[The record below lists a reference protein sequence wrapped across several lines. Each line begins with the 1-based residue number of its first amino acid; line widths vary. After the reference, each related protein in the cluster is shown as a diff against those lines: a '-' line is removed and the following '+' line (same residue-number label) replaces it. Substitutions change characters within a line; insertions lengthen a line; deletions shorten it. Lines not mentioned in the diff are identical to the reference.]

1 MATEKLTFEMN
12 AVGNAVPEMK
22 KVQAQLGSL
31 DKTMMKSTA
40 NMNRHVS
47 GMYSVARA
55 NKGMTRNLGMA
66 SLQFQDMAVQASM
79 GTDALRIMT
88 MQAPQLASI
97 FGPKG
102 MILGALIAVGG
113 AIAMMGDKTTKLS
126 FDFKKLGKDIRPAFD
141 GLIKIFEPV
150 IDFFGK
156 ALDFIKDKAIEGVNL
171 VINAYLRY
179 AAAIGAIPDAVRI
192 MADNVQTRFQIM
204 RNKMQMILKGFQVFF
219 NTMLQAMQQFFFD
232 FVNGIGDKIEGLF
245 NGIIDQANNIRSVF
259 GAEPLRMQFELPDV
273 GEDFDGLS
281 SRIGELQ
288 GEISGLNDE
297 NQLLIKTLIANGVAF
312 DAIRTAMDQVT
323 DIDITDY
330 FKRVKV
336 AGKDTATG
344 IGKEVQTVADM
355 MGDKF
360 GDAFMSMVDGTMKAK
375 DAFRAM
381 AADIIKELYRVF
393 VVKQITGFITNA
405 ITSAFPSLG
414 GTPMKAIGG
423 PVQRGNPY
431 VVGERGP
438 ELFVPSRTGSIV
450 PNDKMASGGSVV
462 VNQTINVSTGV
473 QQTVRTEIKSLMPQI
488 AESAKAAVAD
498 AKRRGGSYGRAFA

>member
-40 NMNRHVS
+40 NMNRHVR
-47 GMYSVARA
+47 GMQGVGKA
-55 NKGMTRNLGMA
+55 NKNMTRSLGMA

-88 MQAPQLASI
+88 MQGPQLASI

-126 FDFKKLGKDIRPAFD
+126 FDFKRFGADMKTAFQPLIDFVRPAVDLVVKGFD
-141 GLIKIFEPV
+141 LLKRG
-150 IDFFGK
+150 
-156 ALDFIKDKAIEGVNL
+156 AM
-171 VINAYLRY
+171 
-179 AAAIGAIPDAVRI
+179 AAINGI
-192 MADNVQTRFQIM
+192 
-204 RNKMQMILKGFQVFF
+204 
-219 NTMLQAMQQFFFD
+219 
-232 FVNGIGDKIEGLF
+232 VNGINMFAVFISNVPAIVQEAFSRSTARIDLFGVQFSLLINDLAFRWTTFTSSLTEGF
-245 NGIIDQANNIRSVF
+245 AETIDDLAGMMNELMGTDFATNNLD
-259 GAEPLRMQFELPDV
+259 AAMNKTADRMDM
-273 GEDFDGLS
+273 
-281 SRIGELQ
+281 
-288 GEISGLNDE
+288 LNDQME
-297 NQLLIKTLIANGVAF
+297 KLMKREDELRAQLDKPFESYQNLQDELNNLIT
-312 DAIRTAMDQVT
+312 
-323 DIDITDY
+323 IDVFSY
-330 FKRVKV
+330 FKRIKQ
-336 AGKDTATG
+336 AGEETG
-344 IGKEVQTVADM
+344 AAVTTVADM
-355 MGDKF
+355 IGDKF
-360 GDAFMSMVDGTMKAK
+360 GDAFMSMVDGTKKAK
-375 DAFRAM
+375 DTFRTM

-405 ITSAFPSLG
+405 ITSAFPSFG

-450 PNDKMASGGSVV
+450 PNDKMNGGGQVV

-473 QQTVRTEIKSLMPQI
+473 QQTVRTEIRSLMPQI

>member
-1 MATEKLTFEMN
+1 MAQTNLTIRMD

-40 NMNRHVS
+40 NMNRHVR
-47 GMYSVARA
+47 GMQGVGKA
-55 NKGMTRNLGMA
+55 NKNMTRSLGMA

-126 FDFKKLGKDIRPAFD
+126 FDFKRFGADMKTAFQPFIDFVRPAIDLVKKGFD
-141 GLIKIFEPV
+141 LLKRGAMAAINGLVFGINYFAIVVSNIPAIVREAFDRMGARIEHFRLNFEYMTLNIKQKFYEMLISIVERFSNATKLLSEELKKFGV
-150 IDFFGK
+150 DFPDDIG
-156 ALDFIKDKAIEGVNL
+156 ASALNNLNEGLGDIEHRLLGLPIEMYLNRLDFEGPMESVKNMKNEL
-171 VINAYLRY
+171 AN
-179 AAAIGAIPDAVRI
+179 IP
-192 MADNVQTRFQIM
+192 
-204 RNKMQMILKGFQVFF
+204 
-219 NTMLQAMQQFFFD
+219 
-232 FVNGIGDKIEGLF
+232 KIDLF
-245 NGIIDQANNIRSVF
+245 S
-259 GAEPLRMQFELPDV
+259 
-273 GEDFDGLS
+273 
-281 SRIGELQ
+281 
-288 GEISGLNDE
+288 
-297 NQLLIKTLIANGVAF
+297 
-312 DAIRTAMDQVT
+312 
-323 DIDITDY
+323 Y
-330 FKRVKV
+330 FKRVREETEETGAKV
-336 AGKDTATG
+336 T
-344 IGKEVQTVADM
+344 TVADM
-355 MGDKF
+355 IGDKF

-375 DAFRAM
+375 DAFRTM

-393 VVKQITGFITNA
+393 VVKKITGFISDALTA
-405 ITSAFPSLG
+405 KFPVLGTS
-414 GTPMKAIGG
+414 MKAIGG

-450 PNDKMASGGSVV
+450 PNDKMTGGGQVV

>member
-1 MATEKLTFEMN
+1 MAQTNLTIRMD

-40 NMNRHVS
+40 NMNRHVR
-47 GMYSVARA
+47 GMQGVGKA
-55 NKGMTRNLGMA
+55 NKNMTRSLGMA

-126 FDFKKLGKDIRPAFD
+126 FDFKRFGADMKTAFQPLIDFVRPAVDLVVKGFD
-141 GLIKIFEPV
+141 LLRRVGKAVINGLINGLNAFVIVVSGIPAIVREAFTRGAKQIELFKTNALLYFNELEFQFLTMISNITEKFLKFTRATAEEINRNFDLNLPTDIGAEAFQGLQDRLDANNAAMQDLLFKSQDLSTELDQPYTSIQDLRDNLKNMTV
-150 IDFFGK
+150 ID
-156 ALDFIKDKAIEGVNL
+156 
-171 VINAYLRY
+171 
-179 AAAIGAIPDAVRI
+179 
-192 MADNVQTRFQIM
+192 
-204 RNKMQMILKGFQVFF
+204 VF
-219 NTMLQAMQQFFFD
+219 
-232 FVNGIGDKIEGLF
+232 
-245 NGIIDQANNIRSVF
+245 S
-259 GAEPLRMQFELPDV
+259 
-273 GEDFDGLS
+273 
-281 SRIGELQ
+281 
-288 GEISGLNDE
+288 
-297 NQLLIKTLIANGVAF
+297 
-312 DAIRTAMDQVT
+312 
-323 DIDITDY
+323 Y
-330 FKRVKV
+330 FKRIRKETEETGAKV
-336 AGKDTATG
+336 
-344 IGKEVQTVADM
+344 ETVADM
-355 MGDKF
+355 IGDKF

-405 ITSAFPSLG
+405 ITAAFPSLG

-450 PNDKMASGGSVV
+450 PNDKMTGGGQVV

>member
-40 NMNRHVS
+40 NMNRHVR
-47 GMYSVARA
+47 GMQGVGKA
-55 NKGMTRNLGMA
+55 NKNMTRSLGMA

-88 MQAPQLASI
+88 MQGPQLASI

-126 FDFKKLGKDIRPAFD
+126 FDFKRFGADMKTAFQPLIDFVRPAVDLVVKGFD
-141 GLIKIFEPV
+141 LLKRG
-150 IDFFGK
+150 
-156 ALDFIKDKAIEGVNL
+156 AM
-171 VINAYLRY
+171 
-179 AAAIGAIPDAVRI
+179 AAINGI
-192 MADNVQTRFQIM
+192 
-204 RNKMQMILKGFQVFF
+204 
-219 NTMLQAMQQFFFD
+219 
-232 FVNGIGDKIEGLF
+232 VNGINMFAVFISNVPAIVQEAFSRSTARIDLFGVQFSLLINDLAFRWTTFTSSLTEGF
-245 NGIIDQANNIRSVF
+245 AETIDDLAGMMNELMGTDFATNNLD
-259 GAEPLRMQFELPDV
+259 AAMNKTADRMDM
-273 GEDFDGLS
+273 
-281 SRIGELQ
+281 
-288 GEISGLNDE
+288 LNDQME
-297 NQLLIKTLIANGVAF
+297 KLMKREDELRAQLDKPFESYQNLQDELNNLIT
-312 DAIRTAMDQVT
+312 
-323 DIDITDY
+323 IDVFSY
-330 FKRVKV
+330 FKRIKQ
-336 AGKDTATG
+336 AGEETG
-344 IGKEVQTVADM
+344 AAVTTVADM
-355 MGDKF
+355 IGDKF
-360 GDAFMSMVDGTMKAK
+360 GDAFMSMVDGTKKAK
-375 DAFRAM
+375 DAFRTM

-405 ITSAFPSLG
+405 ITSAFPSFG

-450 PNDKMASGGSVV
+450 PNDKMNGGGQVV

-473 QQTVRTEIKSLMPQI
+473 QQTVRTEIRSLMPQI

>member
-40 NMNRHVS
+40 NMNRHVR
-47 GMYSVARA
+47 GMQGVGKA
-55 NKGMTRNLGMA
+55 NKNMTRSLGMA

-126 FDFKKLGKDIRPAFD
+126 FDFKRFGADMKTAFQPFIDFVRPAVDLVKRGFDLLKRGAMAAINGLVFGINYFAIVVSNIPAIVREAFDRMGARIEHFRLNFEYMTLNIKQKFYEMLISIVERFSNATKLLSEELKRFGVDFPDDIGASALNNLND
-141 GLIKIFEPV
+141 GLGDIEHRLLGLPIEMYLNR
-150 IDFFGK
+150 
-156 ALDFIKDKAIEGVNL
+156 LDFEGPMESVKNMKDELAN
-171 VINAYLRY
+171 
-179 AAAIGAIPDAVRI
+179 IP
-192 MADNVQTRFQIM
+192 
-204 RNKMQMILKGFQVFF
+204 
-219 NTMLQAMQQFFFD
+219 
-232 FVNGIGDKIEGLF
+232 KIDLF
-245 NGIIDQANNIRSVF
+245 S
-259 GAEPLRMQFELPDV
+259 
-273 GEDFDGLS
+273 
-281 SRIGELQ
+281 
-288 GEISGLNDE
+288 
-297 NQLLIKTLIANGVAF
+297 
-312 DAIRTAMDQVT
+312 
-323 DIDITDY
+323 Y
-330 FKRVKV
+330 FKRVRKETEETGAKV
-336 AGKDTATG
+336 
-344 IGKEVQTVADM
+344 ETVADM
-355 MGDKF
+355 IGDKF

-375 DAFRAM
+375 DAFRTM

-405 ITSAFPSLG
+405 ITAAFPSFG

-450 PNDKMASGGSVV
+450 PNDKMTGGGQVV

>member
-40 NMNRHVS
+40 NMNRHVR
-47 GMYSVARA
+47 GMQGVGKA
-55 NKGMTRNLGMA
+55 NKNMTRSLGMA

-126 FDFKKLGKDIRPAFD
+126 FDFKRFGQDIGPALEPFKKAWE
-141 GLIKIFEPV
+141 GIKYTFNLVKEAMIS
-150 IDFFGK
+150 
-156 ALDFIKDKAIEGVNL
+156 GVNL
-171 VINAYLRY
+171 IINAFQYMVAIFSAIPESFRRFIDAALGHWFIFKQSIIAGAYDAR
-179 AAAIGAIPDAVRI
+179 AAIQDMLDFFSMSGPKEGFLGFMDDETGHTAAENLRFLAKVARNQAALVEDQMEKAGAPVDAFSEKLANI
-192 MADNVQTRFQIM
+192 
-204 RNKMQMILKGFQVFF
+204 KL
-219 NTMLQAMQQFFFD
+219 
-232 FVNGIGDKIEGLF
+232 
-245 NGIIDQANNIRSVF
+245 ID
-259 GAEPLRMQFELPDV
+259 LR
-273 GEDFDGLS
+273 
-281 SRIGELQ
+281 
-288 GEISGLNDE
+288 
-297 NQLLIKTLIANGVAF
+297 
-312 DAIRTAMDQVT
+312 
-323 DIDITDY
+323 DY
-330 FKRVKV
+330 FKRVKQE
-336 AGKDTATG
+336 AEKTG
-344 IGKEVQTVADM
+344 AAVTTVADM
-355 MGDKF
+355 IGDKF

-375 DAFRAM
+375 DAFRTM

-393 VVKQITGFITNA
+393 VVKQITGFISDALTA
-405 ITSAFPSLG
+405 KFPVLGTS
-414 GTPMKAIGG
+414 MKAIGG

-450 PNDKMASGGSVV
+450 PNDKMTGGGQVV

>member
-1 MATEKLTFEMN
+1 MAQTNLTIRMD

-31 DKTMMKSTA
+31 DKTMSKSTA

-47 GMYSVARA
+47 GMQSVGRA
-55 NKGMTRNLGMA
+55 NKNMTRNLGMA

-88 MQAPQLASI
+88 MQAPQLASV

-102 MILGALIAVGG
+102 MIIGALIAVGG

-126 FDFKKLGKDIRPAFD
+126 FDFKRFGSDMKTAFQPLIDFVRPAVDLVVKGFD
-141 GLIKIFEPV
+141 LLKRG
-150 IDFFGK
+150 
-156 ALDFIKDKAIEGVNL
+156 AM
-171 VINAYLRY
+171 
-179 AAAIGAIPDAVRI
+179 AAINGI
-192 MADNVQTRFQIM
+192 
-204 RNKMQMILKGFQVFF
+204 
-219 NTMLQAMQQFFFD
+219 
-232 FVNGIGDKIEGLF
+232 VNGINMFVVFISNVPAIVQEAFSRATARIDLFGVQFSLLINDLAFRWTTFTSSLTEGF
-245 NGIIDQANNIRSVF
+245 AETIDDLAGMMNELMGTDFATNNLD
-259 GAEPLRMQFELPDV
+259 AAMNKTADRM
-273 GEDFDGLS
+273 GM
-281 SRIGELQ
+281 
-288 GEISGLNDE
+288 LNDQME
-297 NQLLIKTLIANGVAF
+297 RLMKREDDLREQLDKPFESYQNLQDELNNLIT
-312 DAIRTAMDQVT
+312 
-323 DIDITDY
+323 IDVFSY
-330 FKRVKV
+330 FKRIKQ
-336 AGKDTATG
+336 AGEETGTAVT
-344 IGKEVQTVADM
+344 TVADM
-355 MGDKF
+355 IGDKF
-360 GDAFMSMVDGTMKAK
+360 GDAFMSMVDGTKKAK
-375 DAFRAM
+375 DAFRTM

-405 ITSAFPSLG
+405 ITSAFPSFG

-450 PNDKMASGGSVV
+450 PNDKMTGGGQVV

>member
-1 MATEKLTFEMN
+1 MANEKLTFEMN

-31 DKTMMKSTA
+31 DKTMSKSTA
-40 NMNRHVS
+40 NMNRHVR
-47 GMYSVARA
+47 GMQGVGKA
-55 NKGMTRNLGMA
+55 NKNMTRSLGMA

-126 FDFKKLGKDIRPAFD
+126 FDFKRFGADMKTAFQPLIDFVRPAVDLVVKGFD
-141 GLIKIFEPV
+141 LLKRG
-150 IDFFGK
+150 
-156 ALDFIKDKAIEGVNL
+156 AM
-171 VINAYLRY
+171 
-179 AAAIGAIPDAVRI
+179 AAINGI
-192 MADNVQTRFQIM
+192 
-204 RNKMQMILKGFQVFF
+204 
-219 NTMLQAMQQFFFD
+219 
-232 FVNGIGDKIEGLF
+232 VNGINMFVVFISNVPAIVQEAFSRATARIDLFGVQFSILINDLAFRWTTFTSSLSEGF
-245 NGIIDQANNIRSVF
+245 AETIDDLARMMNELMGTDFATSNLDAMMQKT
-259 GAEPLRMQFELPDV
+259 AERLGM
-273 GEDFDGLS
+273 
-281 SRIGELQ
+281 
-288 GEISGLNDE
+288 LNDQMVRLMDRE
-297 NQLLIKTLIANGVAF
+297 DDLREQLDKPFESYQNLQDELNNLIT
-312 DAIRTAMDQVT
+312 
-323 DIDITDY
+323 IDVFSY
-330 FKRVKV
+330 FKRIRKETEETGAKV
-336 AGKDTATG
+336 T
-344 IGKEVQTVADM
+344 TVADM
-355 MGDKF
+355 IGDKF
-360 GDAFMSMVDGTMKAK
+360 GDAFMSMVDGTKKAK
-375 DAFRAM
+375 DAFRTM

-393 VVKQITGFITNA
+393 VVKKITGFISDALTA
-405 ITSAFPSLG
+405 KFPVL

-423 PVQRGNPY
+423 PVQRGKPY
-431 VVGERGP
+431 MVGERGP

-450 PNDKMASGGSVV
+450 PNDKMAGGGSVV

>member
-47 GMYSVARA
+47 GMQSVGRA
-55 NKGMTRNLGMA
+55 NKNMTRNLGMA

-88 MQAPQLASI
+88 MQAPQLASV

-102 MILGALIAVGG
+102 MIIGALIAVGG

-126 FDFKKLGKDIRPAFD
+126 FDFKRFGADMKTAFQPLIDFVRPAVDLVVKGFD
-141 GLIKIFEPV
+141 LLKRG
-150 IDFFGK
+150 
-156 ALDFIKDKAIEGVNL
+156 AM
-171 VINAYLRY
+171 
-179 AAAIGAIPDAVRI
+179 AAINGI
-192 MADNVQTRFQIM
+192 
-204 RNKMQMILKGFQVFF
+204 
-219 NTMLQAMQQFFFD
+219 
-232 FVNGIGDKIEGLF
+232 VNGINMFAVFISNVPAIVQEAFSRATARIDLFGVQFSLLINDLAFRWTVFTSSLTEGF
-245 NGIIDQANNIRSVF
+245 AETIDDLAGMMNELMGTDFATNNLDAAMSKT
-259 GAEPLRMQFELPDV
+259 ADRM
-273 GEDFDGLS
+273 GM
-281 SRIGELQ
+281 
-288 GEISGLNDE
+288 LNDQME
-297 NQLLIKTLIANGVAF
+297 RLMKREDDLRQQLDKPFESYQNLQDELNNLIT
-312 DAIRTAMDQVT
+312 
-323 DIDITDY
+323 IDVFSY
-330 FKRVKV
+330 FKRIKQ
-336 AGKDTATG
+336 AGEETG
-344 IGKEVQTVADM
+344 AAVTTVADM
-355 MGDKF
+355 IGDKF
-360 GDAFMSMVDGTMKAK
+360 GDAFMSMVDGTKKAK
-375 DAFRAM
+375 DAFRTM

-393 VVKQITGFITNA
+393 VVKQITGFISDA
-405 ITSAFPSLG
+405 ITAAFPSFG

-450 PNDKMASGGSVV
+450 PNDKMTGGGQVV

>member
-1 MATEKLTFEMN
+1 MAQTNLTIRMD

-47 GMYSVARA
+47 GMQSVGRA
-55 NKGMTRNLGMA
+55 NKNMTRNLGMA

-88 MQAPQLASI
+88 MQAPQLASV

-102 MILGALIAVGG
+102 MIIGALIAVGG

-126 FDFKKLGKDIRPAFD
+126 FDFKRFGSDMKTAFQPLIDFVRPAVDLVVKGFD
-141 GLIKIFEPV
+141 LLKRG
-150 IDFFGK
+150 
-156 ALDFIKDKAIEGVNL
+156 AM
-171 VINAYLRY
+171 
-179 AAAIGAIPDAVRI
+179 AAINGI
-192 MADNVQTRFQIM
+192 
-204 RNKMQMILKGFQVFF
+204 
-219 NTMLQAMQQFFFD
+219 
-232 FVNGIGDKIEGLF
+232 VNGINMFVVFISNVPAIVQEAFSRATARIDLFGVQFSLLINDLAFRWTTFTSSLTEGF
-245 NGIIDQANNIRSVF
+245 AETIDDLAGMMNELMGTDFATNNLD
-259 GAEPLRMQFELPDV
+259 AAMNKTADRM
-273 GEDFDGLS
+273 GM
-281 SRIGELQ
+281 
-288 GEISGLNDE
+288 LNDQME
-297 NQLLIKTLIANGVAF
+297 RLMKREDDLREQLDKPFESYQNLQDELNNLIT
-312 DAIRTAMDQVT
+312 
-323 DIDITDY
+323 IDVFSY
-330 FKRVKV
+330 FKRIKQ
-336 AGKDTATG
+336 AGEETGTAVT
-344 IGKEVQTVADM
+344 TVADM
-355 MGDKF
+355 IGDKF
-360 GDAFMSMVDGTMKAK
+360 GDAFMSMVDGTKKAK
-375 DAFRAM
+375 DAFRTM

-405 ITSAFPSLG
+405 ITSAFPSFG

-450 PNDKMASGGSVV
+450 PNDKMAGGGSVT

>member
-1 MATEKLTFEMN
+1 MAQTNLTIRMD

-31 DKTMMKSTA
+31 DKTMSKSTA

-47 GMYSVARA
+47 GMQSVGRA
-55 NKGMTRNLGMA
+55 NKNMTRNLGMA

-88 MQAPQLASI
+88 MQAPQLASV

-102 MILGALIAVGG
+102 MIIGALIAVGG

-126 FDFKKLGKDIRPAFD
+126 FDFKRFGSDMKTAFQPLIDFVRPAVDLVVKGFD
-141 GLIKIFEPV
+141 LLKRG
-150 IDFFGK
+150 
-156 ALDFIKDKAIEGVNL
+156 AM
-171 VINAYLRY
+171 
-179 AAAIGAIPDAVRI
+179 AAINGI
-192 MADNVQTRFQIM
+192 
-204 RNKMQMILKGFQVFF
+204 
-219 NTMLQAMQQFFFD
+219 
-232 FVNGIGDKIEGLF
+232 VNGINMFVVFISNVPAIVQEAFSRATARIDLFGVQFSLLINDLAFRWTTFTSSLTEGF
-245 NGIIDQANNIRSVF
+245 AETIDDLAGMMNELMGTDFATNNLD
-259 GAEPLRMQFELPDV
+259 AAMNKTADRM
-273 GEDFDGLS
+273 GM
-281 SRIGELQ
+281 
-288 GEISGLNDE
+288 LNDQME
-297 NQLLIKTLIANGVAF
+297 RLMKREDDLREQLDKPFESYQNLQDELNNLIT
-312 DAIRTAMDQVT
+312 
-323 DIDITDY
+323 IDVFSY
-330 FKRVKV
+330 FKRIKQ
-336 AGKDTATG
+336 AGEETGTAVT
-344 IGKEVQTVADM
+344 TVADM
-355 MGDKF
+355 IGDKF
-360 GDAFMSMVDGTMKAK
+360 GDAFMSMVDGTKKAK
-375 DAFRAM
+375 DAFRTM

-405 ITSAFPSLG
+405 ITSAFPSFG

-450 PNDKMASGGSVV
+450 PNDKMAGGGSVT

>member
-31 DKTMMKSTA
+31 DKTMNKSTA
-40 NMNRHVS
+40 NMNRHVR
-47 GMYSVARA
+47 GMQGVGKA
-55 NKGMTRNLGMA
+55 NKNMTRSLGMA

-88 MQAPQLASI
+88 MQGPQLASI

-102 MILGALIAVGG
+102 MILGALVAVGG

-126 FDFKKLGKDIRPAFD
+126 FDFKRFGADMKNAFQPLIDFVRPAVDLVVKGFD
-141 GLIKIFEPV
+141 LLKRG
-150 IDFFGK
+150 
-156 ALDFIKDKAIEGVNL
+156 AM
-171 VINAYLRY
+171 
-179 AAAIGAIPDAVRI
+179 AAINGI
-192 MADNVQTRFQIM
+192 
-204 RNKMQMILKGFQVFF
+204 
-219 NTMLQAMQQFFFD
+219 
-232 FVNGIGDKIEGLF
+232 VNGINMFVVLISNVPAIVREAFSRATARIDLFGVKFSILINDLAFRWTTFTSSLTEGF
-245 NGIIDQANNIRSVF
+245 AETIDDLAGMMNELMGTDFATNNLDAAINKT
-259 GAEPLRMQFELPDV
+259 ADRM
-273 GEDFDGLS
+273 GM
-281 SRIGELQ
+281 
-288 GEISGLNDE
+288 LND
-297 NQLLIKTLIANGVAF
+297 QLVRLMERESDLREQLDKPFESYQNLQDELNNLT
-312 DAIRTAMDQVT
+312 T
-323 DIDITDY
+323 IDVFSY
-330 FKRVKV
+330 FKRIKQ
-336 AGKDTATG
+336 AGEETG
-344 IGKEVQTVADM
+344 AAITTVADM
-355 MGDKF
+355 IGDKF
-360 GDAFMSMVDGTMKAK
+360 EAAFMSMIDGTKSAK
-375 DAFRAM
+375 DAFKMM

-405 ITSAFPSLG
+405 ITAAFPTFG
-414 GTPMKAIGG
+414 ATPMKAIGG

-450 PNDKMASGGSVV
+450 PNDKMTNGGSVV

>member
-1 MATEKLTFEMN
+1 MQS
-12 AVGNAVPEMK
+12 VG
-22 KVQAQLGSL
+22 
-31 DKTMMKSTA
+31 
-40 NMNRHVS
+40 
-47 GMYSVARA
+47 RA
-55 NKGMTRNLGMA
+55 NKNMTRNLGMA

-126 FDFKKLGKDIRPAFD
+126 FDFKRFGADMKTAFQPLIDFVRPAVDLVVKGFD
-141 GLIKIFEPV
+141 LLKRG
-150 IDFFGK
+150 
-156 ALDFIKDKAIEGVNL
+156 AM
-171 VINAYLRY
+171 
-179 AAAIGAIPDAVRI
+179 AAINGI
-192 MADNVQTRFQIM
+192 
-204 RNKMQMILKGFQVFF
+204 
-219 NTMLQAMQQFFFD
+219 
-232 FVNGIGDKIEGLF
+232 VNGINMFVVFISNVPAIVQEAFSRATARIDLFGVQFSLLINDLAFRWTTFTSSLTEGF
-245 NGIIDQANNIRSVF
+245 AETIDDLAGMMNELMGTDFATNNLD
-259 GAEPLRMQFELPDV
+259 AAMNKTADRM
-273 GEDFDGLS
+273 GM
-281 SRIGELQ
+281 
-288 GEISGLNDE
+288 LNDQME
-297 NQLLIKTLIANGVAF
+297 RLMKREDDLREQLDKPFESYQNLQDELNNLIT
-312 DAIRTAMDQVT
+312 
-323 DIDITDY
+323 IDVFSY
-330 FKRVKV
+330 FKRIKQ
-336 AGKDTATG
+336 AGEETGTAVT
-344 IGKEVQTVADM
+344 TVADM
-355 MGDKF
+355 IGDKF
-360 GDAFMSMVDGTMKAK
+360 GDAFMSMVDGTKKAK
-375 DAFRAM
+375 DAFRTM

-405 ITSAFPSLG
+405 ITSAFPSFG

-450 PNDKMASGGSVV
+450 PNDKMTGGGQVV

>member
-1 MATEKLTFEMN
+1 MAQTNLTIRMD

-40 NMNRHVS
+40 NMNRHVR
-47 GMYSVARA
+47 GMQGVGKA
-55 NKGMTRNLGMA
+55 NKNMTRSLGMA

-113 AIAMMGDKTTKLS
+113 AIAMMGDKTAKLS
-126 FDFKKLGKDIRPAFD
+126 FEFKRFGADMKTAFQPLIDFVRPAIDLVKKGFD
-141 GLIKIFEPV
+141 LLKRGAMIAINGLVYGINYFAIVISNIPAIVREAFDRMFMRINIFELNFTYMTLNIRKKFYEMLV
-150 IDFFGK
+150 GIVGRFRDATTALSAELKKFGVDFPDDIGEDSFGK
-156 ALDFIKDKAIEGVNL
+156 LKDTLEG
-171 VINAYLRY
+171 I
-179 AAAIGAIPDAVRI
+179 
-192 MADNVQTRFQIM
+192 QHE
-204 RNKMQMILKGFQVFF
+204 
-219 NTMLQAMQQFFFD
+219 ML
-232 FVNGIGDKIEGLF
+232 GIGPEI
-245 NGIIDQANNIRSVF
+245 AMIRSDLDKPFDSVTN
-259 GAEPLRMQFELPDV
+259 LKDEL
-273 GEDFDGLS
+273 
-281 SRIGELQ
+281 
-288 GEISGLNDE
+288 
-297 NQLLIKTLIANGVAF
+297 AN
-312 DAIRTAMDQVT
+312 IPK
-323 DIDITDY
+323 IDLFSY

-336 AGKDTATG
+336 AGEDAADG
-344 IGKEVQTVADM
+344 IGEKVQTIAGM

-360 GDAFMSMVDGTMKAK
+360 GDAFMSMFDGTKKAK
-375 DAFRAM
+375 DAFREM
-381 AADIIKELYRVF
+381 ARDIIKELYRIFF
-393 VVKQITGFITNA
+393 VKRITGFISDALTA
-405 ITSAFPSLG
+405 KFPILGTS
-414 GTPMKAIGG
+414 MKAIGG

-431 VVGERGP
+431 IVGERGP

-450 PNDKMASGGSVV
+450 PNDKMAGGGGVV

>member
-31 DKTMMKSTA
+31 DKTMTKSTA
-40 NMNRHVS
+40 NMNRHVR

-55 NKGMTRNLGMA
+55 NKGMTRSLGMA

-126 FDFKKLGKDIRPAFD
+126 FDFKRFGADMKTAFQPFIDFVRPAIDLVKKGFD
-141 GLIKIFEPV
+141 LLKRGAMIAINGLVYGINYFAIVVSNIPAIVREAFDRMFKRIKIFELNFTYMTLNIRKKFYEMLV
-150 IDFFGK
+150 GIVGRFRDATTALSAELKKFGVDFPDDIGEGSFDK
-156 ALDFIKDKAIEGVNL
+156 LKDTLED
-171 VINAYLRY
+171 INHEM
-179 AAAIGAIPDAVRI
+179 V
-192 MADNVQTRFQIM
+192 
-204 RNKMQMILKGFQVFF
+204 
-219 NTMLQAMQQFFFD
+219 
-232 FVNGIGDKIEGLF
+232 GIGPEI
-245 NGIIDQANNIRSVF
+245 AMIRSDLDK
-259 GAEPLRMQFELPDV
+259 P
-273 GEDFDGLS
+273 FDSVSNLKDD
-281 SRIGELQ
+281 L
-288 GEISGLNDE
+288 
-297 NQLLIKTLIANGVAF
+297 AN
-312 DAIRTAMDQVT
+312 IPK
-323 DIDITDY
+323 IDLFSY
-330 FKRVKV
+330 FKRVRKETEETGAKV
-336 AGKDTATG
+336 T
-344 IGKEVQTVADM
+344 TVADM
-355 MGDKF
+355 IGDKF

-375 DAFRAM
+375 DAFRTM

-393 VVKQITGFITNA
+393 VVKKITGFISDALTA
-405 ITSAFPSLG
+405 KFPVLGTS
-414 GTPMKAIGG
+414 MKAIGG

-450 PNDKMASGGSVV
+450 PNDKMTGGGSVV

>member
-1 MATEKLTFEMN
+1 MANEKLTFEMN

-40 NMNRHVS
+40 NMNRHVR
-47 GMYSVARA
+47 GMQGVGKA
-55 NKGMTRNLGMA
+55 NKNMTRNLGMA

-126 FDFKKLGKDIRPAFD
+126 FDFKRFGQDIGPALEPFKKAWE
-141 GLIKIFEPV
+141 GIKYTFNLVKEAMIS
-150 IDFFGK
+150 
-156 ALDFIKDKAIEGVNL
+156 GVNL
-171 VINAYLRY
+171 IINAFQYMVAVFSAIPESFRRFIDAALGHWFIFKQSIIAGAYDAR
-179 AAAIGAIPDAVRI
+179 AAIQDMLDFFSMSGPKEGFLGFMDEETGHTAAENLRFLAKVARNQADLVADQMEKAGAPVDAFSEKLANI
-192 MADNVQTRFQIM
+192 
-204 RNKMQMILKGFQVFF
+204 KL
-219 NTMLQAMQQFFFD
+219 
-232 FVNGIGDKIEGLF
+232 
-245 NGIIDQANNIRSVF
+245 ID
-259 GAEPLRMQFELPDV
+259 LR
-273 GEDFDGLS
+273 
-281 SRIGELQ
+281 
-288 GEISGLNDE
+288 
-297 NQLLIKTLIANGVAF
+297 
-312 DAIRTAMDQVT
+312 
-323 DIDITDY
+323 DY
-330 FKRVKV
+330 FKRVKDE
-336 AGKDTATG
+336 AEKTGTA
-344 IGKEVQTVADM
+344 VRTVADM
-355 MGDKF
+355 IGDKF

-375 DAFRAM
+375 DAFRTM

-393 VVKQITGFITNA
+393 VVKKITGFISDALTA
-405 ITSAFPSLG
+405 KFPVLGTS
-414 GTPMKAIGG
+414 MKAIGG

-450 PNDKMASGGSVV
+450 PNDKMAGGGSVV

>member
-1 MATEKLTFEMN
+1 MAQTNLTIRMD

-40 NMNRHVS
+40 NMNRHVR
-47 GMYSVARA
+47 GMQGVGKA
-55 NKGMTRNLGMA
+55 NKNMTRSLGMA

-126 FDFKKLGKDIRPAFD
+126 FDFKRFGADMKTAFQPFIDFVRPAIDLVKKGFD
-141 GLIKIFEPV
+141 LLKRGAMIAINGLVYGINYFAIVISNIPAIVREAFDKMGARIEHFRLNFEYMTLNIKQKFYEMLISIVERFSNATKLLSEELKKFGV
-150 IDFFGK
+150 DFPDDIG
-156 ALDFIKDKAIEGVNL
+156 ASALNNLNEGLGDIEHRLLGLPIEMYLNRLDFDSPMESVKNMKNELAN
-171 VINAYLRY
+171 
-179 AAAIGAIPDAVRI
+179 IP
-192 MADNVQTRFQIM
+192 
-204 RNKMQMILKGFQVFF
+204 
-219 NTMLQAMQQFFFD
+219 
-232 FVNGIGDKIEGLF
+232 KIDLF
-245 NGIIDQANNIRSVF
+245 S
-259 GAEPLRMQFELPDV
+259 
-273 GEDFDGLS
+273 
-281 SRIGELQ
+281 
-288 GEISGLNDE
+288 
-297 NQLLIKTLIANGVAF
+297 
-312 DAIRTAMDQVT
+312 
-323 DIDITDY
+323 Y
-330 FKRVKV
+330 FKRVRKETEETGAKV
-336 AGKDTATG
+336 ET
-344 IGKEVQTVADM
+344 IADM
-355 MGDKF
+355 IGDKF

-375 DAFRAM
+375 DAFRTM

-393 VVKQITGFITNA
+393 VVKKITGFISDALTA
-405 ITSAFPSLG
+405 KFPVLGTS
-414 GTPMKAIGG
+414 MKAIGG

-450 PNDKMASGGSVV
+450 PNDKMAGGGSVV

-488 AESAKAAVAD
+488 AECAKAAVAD

>member
-40 NMNRHVS
+40 NMNRHVR
-47 GMYSVARA
+47 GMQGVGKA
-55 NKGMTRNLGMA
+55 NKNMTRSLGMA

-126 FDFKKLGKDIRPAFD
+126 FDFKRFGQDIGPALEPFKKAWE
-141 GLIKIFEPV
+141 GIKYTFNLVKEAMIS
-150 IDFFGK
+150 
-156 ALDFIKDKAIEGVNL
+156 GVNL
-171 VINAYLRY
+171 IINAFQYMVAIFSAIPESFRRFVDAALGHWFIFKQSIIAGAYDAR
-179 AAAIGAIPDAVRI
+179 AAIQDMLDFFSMSGPKEGFLGFMDDETGHTAAENLRFLAKVARNQAALVEDQMEKAGAPVDAFSEKLANI
-192 MADNVQTRFQIM
+192 
-204 RNKMQMILKGFQVFF
+204 KL
-219 NTMLQAMQQFFFD
+219 
-232 FVNGIGDKIEGLF
+232 
-245 NGIIDQANNIRSVF
+245 ID
-259 GAEPLRMQFELPDV
+259 LR
-273 GEDFDGLS
+273 
-281 SRIGELQ
+281 
-288 GEISGLNDE
+288 
-297 NQLLIKTLIANGVAF
+297 
-312 DAIRTAMDQVT
+312 
-323 DIDITDY
+323 DY
-330 FKRVKV
+330 FKRVKEE
-336 AGKDTATG
+336 AEKTG
-344 IGKEVQTVADM
+344 AAVTTVADM
-355 MGDKF
+355 IGDKF

-375 DAFRAM
+375 DAFRTM

-414 GTPMKAIGG
+414 GMPMKAIGG

-450 PNDKMASGGSVV
+450 PNDKMNGGGQVV

>member
-1 MATEKLTFEMN
+1 MAQTNLTIRMD

-40 NMNRHVS
+40 NMNRHVR
-47 GMYSVARA
+47 GMQGVGKA
-55 NKGMTRNLGMA
+55 NKNMTRSLGMA

-126 FDFKKLGKDIRPAFD
+126 FDFKRFGADMKTAFQPLIDFVRPAVDLVVKGFD
-141 GLIKIFEPV
+141 LLRRVGKAVINGLINGLNAFVIVVSGIPAIVREAFTRGAKQIELFKTNALLYFNELEFQFLTMISNITEKFLKFTRATAEEINRNFDLNLPTDIGAEAFQGLQDRLDANNAAMQDLLFKSQDLSTELDQPYTSIQDLRDNLKNMTV
-150 IDFFGK
+150 ID
-156 ALDFIKDKAIEGVNL
+156 
-171 VINAYLRY
+171 
-179 AAAIGAIPDAVRI
+179 
-192 MADNVQTRFQIM
+192 
-204 RNKMQMILKGFQVFF
+204 VF
-219 NTMLQAMQQFFFD
+219 
-232 FVNGIGDKIEGLF
+232 
-245 NGIIDQANNIRSVF
+245 S
-259 GAEPLRMQFELPDV
+259 
-273 GEDFDGLS
+273 
-281 SRIGELQ
+281 
-288 GEISGLNDE
+288 
-297 NQLLIKTLIANGVAF
+297 
-312 DAIRTAMDQVT
+312 
-323 DIDITDY
+323 Y
-330 FKRVKV
+330 FKRIRKETEETGAKV
-336 AGKDTATG
+336 
-344 IGKEVQTVADM
+344 ETVADM
-355 MGDKF
+355 IGDKF

-405 ITSAFPSLG
+405 ITAAFPSLG

-450 PNDKMASGGSVV
+450 PNDKMAGGGSVV

>member
-1 MATEKLTFEMN
+1 MAVEKLTFEMN

-31 DKTMMKSTA
+31 DKTMNKSTA
-40 NMNRHVS
+40 NMNRHVR
-47 GMYSVARA
+47 GMHNVARA

-88 MQAPQLASI
+88 MQGPQLASI

-102 MILGALIAVGG
+102 MIIGALVAVGG

-126 FDFKKLGKDIRPAFD
+126 FDFKRFGADMKTAFQPFIDFIRPAVDLVKRGFDLLKRGAMAAINGLVFGINYFAIVVSNIPAIVREAFDRMGARIEHFRLNFEYMTLNIKQKFYEMLISIVERFSNATKLLSEELKRFGVDFPDDIGASALNNLND
-141 GLIKIFEPV
+141 GLGDIEHRLKGLPIEMYLNR
-150 IDFFGK
+150 
-156 ALDFIKDKAIEGVNL
+156 LDFEGPMESVKNMKDELAN
-171 VINAYLRY
+171 
-179 AAAIGAIPDAVRI
+179 IP
-192 MADNVQTRFQIM
+192 
-204 RNKMQMILKGFQVFF
+204 
-219 NTMLQAMQQFFFD
+219 
-232 FVNGIGDKIEGLF
+232 KIDLF
-245 NGIIDQANNIRSVF
+245 S
-259 GAEPLRMQFELPDV
+259 
-273 GEDFDGLS
+273 
-281 SRIGELQ
+281 
-288 GEISGLNDE
+288 
-297 NQLLIKTLIANGVAF
+297 
-312 DAIRTAMDQVT
+312 
-323 DIDITDY
+323 Y
-330 FKRVKV
+330 FKRVRDDTEETGAKV
-336 AGKDTATG
+336 
-344 IGKEVQTVADM
+344 ETVADM
-355 MGDKF
+355 IGDKF
-360 GDAFMSMVDGTMKAK
+360 GDAFMSMVDGTRKAK
-375 DAFRAM
+375 DAFKVM

-393 VVKQITGFITNA
+393 VVKQITGFITSA

-414 GTPMKAIGG
+414 STPMKAIGG

-450 PNDKMASGGSVV
+450 PNDKMTNGGAVV